1 MKYVTPHRL
10 PASFTGNGKMN
21 PPISQKMAPPIL
33 RNLTF
38 VGLCLLGAGALTA
51 ALWRP
56 AEVAAPGLSSVRS
69 STPDDFS
76 SVVEKVDRAFR
87 DQWQATHVEPVEPA
101 SDLLVARRLSLALTG
116 TVPSLEE
123 IRALEKIPEAD
134 RQSWWLEYLFADR
147 RSADYLAERFARAYV
162 GVEVG
167 PFLVYR
173 RNRMVSWLSDEFFAN
188 RRYDQLA
195 RELIAAKGVWTTQPA
210 ANFITVTIDQNDK
223 KRGPDEIKLAARV
236 TRAFL
241 GVRIDC
247 VQCHD
252 DKFGDRWKQ
261 EDFHRLAAFFA
272 EAEVALGGVRD
283 KNGVIYEARMK
294 GERDAEVL
302 TAKVPFAENLYP
314 ASSAGTPRERLAAW
328 VTHPENTAF
337 ARATV
342 NRVWALMFN
351 RPLIDAVD
359 DLPLDGPFPAGMEIL
374 AADLVAHDFNLR
386 RLIRVIA
393 ASEAFQLESR
403 AADPESPVSD
413 LQSQQWAVFPLTR
426 MRPEQMAAGI
436 TQSASLAAID
446 ADSHV
451 IRRFANFGD
460 RTNFVKRYGDLG
472 EDEFGEAA
480 GTIPQRLLMMNG
492 KVVRDRTSQ
501 NPVLNAATRIGM
513 LAPDDQSAIET
524 AFLATLSRRPSD
536 AERSH
541 FSDLLNA
548 TKGKRR
554 SAAMEDLYWA
564 LLNSTEFSWNH

>member
-1 MKYVTPHRL
+1 MN
-10 PASFTGNGKMN
+10 ASIPQR
-21 PPISQKMAPPIL
+21 PPSPIL
-33 RNLTF
+33 RNLLF
-38 VGLCLLGAGALTA
+38 IGLCLLSAVALTA

-56 AEVAAPGLSSVRS
+56 AEVEAPQLSTVRANI
-69 STPDDFS
+69 PEDLA
-76 SVVEKVDRAFR
+76 SVVEEVDRAFR
-87 DQWQATHVEPVEPA
+87 EQWHASHVEPVAPA
-101 SDLLVARRLSLALTG
+101 SDLLIARRLSLALTG

-134 RQSWWLEYLFADR
+134 RLSWWLEHLFADR
-147 RSADYLAERFARAYV
+147 RSSDYLAERFARAYV
-162 GVEVG
+162 GVETG

-188 RRYDQLA
+188 RRYDELA
-195 RELIAAKGVWTTQPA
+195 RELIAADGVWTTQPA
-210 ANFITVTIDQNDK
+210 TNFITVTIDQNDS

-261 EDFHRLAAFFA
+261 EDFHQLAAFFS

-283 KNGVIYEARMK
+283 KDGVIYEARMK
-294 GERDAEVL
+294 GEREAEVL
-302 TAKVPFAENLYP
+302 TAKVPFAEDLYP
-314 ASSAGTPRERLAAW
+314 ANSEGTPRERLAAW

-374 AADLVAHDFNLR
+374 ASDLVANDFDLR
-386 RLIRVIA
+386 RLIRVIT
-393 ASEAFQLESR
+393 ASKAFQLESR
-403 AADPESPVSD
+403 SPDPESPVSEM
-413 LQSQQWAVFPLTR
+413 QKQQWASFPLTR
-426 MRPEQMAAGI
+426 MRPEQMAASI
-436 TQSASLAAID
+436 TQSASLTAIN
-446 ADSHV
+446 ADSHI
-451 IRRFANFGD
+451 IRRLASFGD

-472 EDEFGEAA
+472 EDEFSEAA

-492 KVVRDRTSQ
+492 KVVRERTGE
-501 NPVLNAATRIGM
+501 NPVLNATTRVGM
-513 LAPDDQSAIET
+513 LAPDDSTAIEV
-524 AFLATLSRRPSD
+524 AFLTTLSRRPTD
-536 AERSH
+536 RELEH
-541 FSDLLNA
+541 FSKRLKG
-548 TKGKRR
+548 TKGKSR
-554 SAAMEDLYWA
+554 SKEMEDLSWA

>member
-1 MKYVTPHRL
+1 
-10 PASFTGNGKMN
+10 MN
-21 PPISQKMAPPIL
+21 PSIPQRTAPQIL

-56 AEVAAPGLSSVRS
+56 AEVASPGLSTVRAAI
-69 STPDDFS
+69 PGDFT
-76 SVVEKVDRAFR
+76 SVVQKLDQAFR
-87 DQWQATHVEPVEPA
+87 DQWKTSHVAPVEPA
-101 SDLLVARRLSLALTG
+101 SDLLIARRLSLALTG

-123 IRALEKIPEAD
+123 IRALEKIPASD
-134 RQSWWLEYLFADR
+134 RQSWWLEYLFTDR

-162 GVEVG
+162 GVETG

-173 RNRMVSWLSDEFFAN
+173 RNRMVSWLSDEIYSN
-188 RRYDQLA
+188 RHYDELA
-195 RELIAAKGVWTTQPA
+195 RELIAADGVWTTEPA

-223 KRGPDEIKLAARV
+223 ERGPDEIKLAARV

-261 EDFHRLAAFFA
+261 EDFHQLAAFFA

-283 KNGVIYEARMK
+283 KDGVVYEARMK
-294 GERDAEVL
+294 GEREAEVL
-302 TAKVPFAENLYP
+302 TAKVPFAEDLYP
-314 ASSAGTPRERLAAW
+314 AKSEGTPRERLAAW

-342 NRVWALMFN
+342 NRIWALMFN
-351 RPLIDAVD
+351 RPLIEAVD

-374 AADLVAHDFNLR
+374 AADLVEHDFDLR

-393 ASEAFQLESR
+393 ASEVFQLDSR
-403 AADPESPVSD
+403 SADPESPVSD
-413 LQSQQWAVFPLTR
+413 LQNKLWAAFPLTR
-426 MRPEQMAAGI
+426 MRPEQMAASI
-436 TQSASLAAID
+436 TQSASLAAIN
-446 ADSHV
+446 ADSHI
-451 IRRFANFGD
+451 IRRLASFGD

-472 EDEFGEAA
+472 EDEFGETS

-492 KVVRDRTSQ
+492 KVVRERTGQ
-501 NPVLNAATRIGM
+501 NPLLNAATRVGM
-513 LAPDDQSAIET
+513 LAPDDGSAVET
-524 AFLATLSRRPSD
+524 AFLSTLSRRPTE
-536 AERSH
+536 AELTH
-541 FSDLLNA
+541 FSAQLKD

-554 SAAMEDLYWA
+554 SGEMEDLCWA

>member
-1 MKYVTPHRL
+1 
-10 PASFTGNGKMN
+10 MN
-21 PPISQKMAPPIL
+21 PPIPQRTAPPIL
-33 RNLTF
+33 RNLMF
-38 VGLCLLGAGALTA
+38 AGLCLLGAGALTA

-56 AEVAAPGLSSVRS
+56 AELAAPGLSTVLAAASDDL
-69 STPDDFS
+69 ST
-76 SVVEKVDRAFR
+76 VVEKVDHAFLT
-87 DQWQATHVEPVEPA
+87 QWQASHVEPVEPA

-123 IRALEKIPEAD
+123 IRALDKIPVAD

-162 GVEVG
+162 GIESG

-188 RRYDQLA
+188 RRYDELA
-195 RELIAAKGVWTTQPA
+195 RELIAAKGVWTSQPA

-223 KRGPDEIKLAARV
+223 ERGPDEIKLAARV

-261 EDFHRLAAFFA
+261 EDFHQLAAFFA

-283 KNGVIYEARMK
+283 KDGVIYEARMK
-294 GERDAEVL
+294 GESETEVL

-314 ASSAGTPRERLAAW
+314 ANSDGTPRERLAAW

-351 RPLIDAVD
+351 RPLIEAVD

-374 AADLVAHDFNLR
+374 AADLVAHDFDLR

-413 LQSQQWAVFPLTR
+413 IQKQQWAAFPLTR
-426 MRPEQMAAGI
+426 MRPEQMASSI
-436 TQSASLAAID
+436 TQSASLAAIN
-446 ADSHV
+446 ADSHI
-451 IRRFANFGD
+451 IRRLASFGD
-460 RTNFVKRYGDLG
+460 RTNFVQRYGDLG

-492 KVVRDRTSQ
+492 KVVRDRTGQ
-501 NPVLNAATRIGM
+501 NPVLNAATRVGM
-513 LAPDDQSAIET
+513 LAPDDESAVET
-524 AFLATLSRRPSD
+524 AFLTTLSRQPTE
-536 AERSH
+536 AELAH
-541 FSDLLNA
+541 FSEQLKG
-548 TKGKRR
+548 TKGKQR
-554 SAAMEDLYWA
+554 SREMEDLCWA